1 MAILFALIALV
12 GWGVGDIFGTKVAR
26 KIGNVYGFFWLHI
39 FALLFSSLYIPW
51 AGRIENFTYLLLA
64 FLLGLIVSFSSLLYF
79 RGLEVGNASLVGTI
93 AGSFSIITIALSMI
107 FFGEKVT
114 LVQLMG
120 IILVILGVILS
131 SFKIEDSKR
140 KTWQSFL
147 SNPGIIYAL
156 IAMVGWG
163 IYFAFIR
170 IPAEKIGWFWSYYPA
185 NFTAFLLIPF
195 GLIKSN
201 AFDIFKKPQTFTHTV
216 LFMILVTIATFAYNL
231 GILRGLTSIV
241 APISGSYP
249 VLFVILTRIV
259 FKDRLSRQQ
268 KLGVISALAGILVIS
283 FASVEKV

>member
-1 MAILFALIALV
+1 MAIIFALVALV

-26 KIGNVYGFFWLHI
+26 RIGNVYGFFWLHI
-39 FALLFSSLYIPW
+39 FGLIFSSLYIPW
-51 AGRIENFTYLLLA
+51 AGVIESLSYFLLAYLLS
-64 FLLGLIVSFSSLLYF
+64 LLVSFDSLLYF

-114 LVQLMG
+114 LVQMAG
-120 IILVILGVILS
+120 IILVILGIILS
-131 SFKIEDSKR
+131 SIKIEDSKR
-140 KTWQSFL
+140 KTYQSL
-147 SNPGIIYAL
+147 SSNPGIIYAL

-185 NFTAFLLIPF
+185 NFNAFLLIPF

-201 AFDIFKKPQTFTHTV
+201 AFDIFKKPKIFIHAV
-216 LFMILVTIATFAYNL
+216 LFMILVTAAMFAYNL
-231 GILRGLTSIV
+231 GILSGFTSIV
-241 APISGSYP
+241 APIAGSYP

-259 FKDRLSRQQ
+259 FKDRLSGQQ

-283 FASVEKV
+283 FASA

>member
-1 MAILFALIALV
+1 MAIVFALIALV
-12 GWGVGDIFGTKVAR
+12 GWGVGDVFGTKVAR

-51 AGRIENFTYLLLA
+51 AGRIESLTYLLLA
-64 FLLGLIVSFSSLLYF
+64 FALGLIVSFSSLLYF

-156 IAMVGWG
+156 IAMMGWG

-185 NFTAFLLIPF
+185 NFNALLLIPF

-201 AFDIFKKPQTFTHTV
+201 AFDIFKKPQTFTHAV
-216 LFMILVTIATFAYNL
+216 LFMILVTVAMFAYNL
-231 GILRGLTSIV
+231 GILHGYTSIV
-241 APISGSYP
+241 APIAGSYP
-249 VLFVILTRIV
+249 VLFVILARIV
-259 FKDRLSRQQ
+259 FRETLNNRQRL
-268 KLGVISALAGILVIS
+268 GIFAALIGIVLVS
-283 FASVEKV
+283 TG